1 MELRGEASLGYQVNF
16 LARLFERALR
26 ERIAPHGVVPG
37 QFPALLCLYEQD
49 GLTQAEIG
57 GRVQIEQPTIAKTL
71 QRMERDGL
79 IRRAPDSD
87 DRRRVR
93 IHLTPRA
100 RALEPTLAAAA
111 RGINARALDGLT
123 HAEAD
128 HLTGTITRIIA
139 NLGGR
144 GQEAD
149 VGAPPE
155 RG

>member
-1 MELRGEASLGYQVNF
+1 MELRREDSLGYQVNL

-26 ERIAPHGVVPG
+26 ERIAQHGVVPG

-57 GRVQIEQPTIAKTL
+57 GRVGIEQPTIAKTL

-79 IRRAPDSD
+79 IRRVPDAD

-93 IHLTPRA
+93 IHLTQQA
-100 RALEPTLAAAA
+100 RALEPTLAATA
-111 RGINARALDGLT
+111 REINAHAIDGLT
-123 HAEAD
+123 HAEAKQ
-128 HLTGTITRIIA
+128 LMATVTRIIA

-144 GQEAD
+144 DQA
-149 VGAPPE
+149 
-155 RG
+155 

>member
-1 MELRGEASLGYQVNF
+1 MELRRHDSLGYQVNL

-26 ERIAPHGVVPG
+26 ERIAAHGVVPG

-57 GRVQIEQPTIAKTL
+57 SRVQIEQPTIAKTL

-79 IRRAPDSD
+79 IRRAPDPD

-93 IHLTPRA
+93 IHLTPRT

-111 RGINARALDGLT
+111 RAINERAIDGLT
-123 HAEAD
+123 RAEAE
-128 HLTGTITRIIA
+128 HLMGTVTRIIA

-144 GQEAD
+144 RQEAD
-149 VGAPPE
+149 GGAARE
-155 RG
+155 RR

>member
-1 MELRGEASLGYQVNF
+1 MELRREDSLGYQVNL

-57 GRVQIEQPTIAKTL
+57 GRVQIEQPTIANTL

-79 IRRAPDSD
+79 IRRVADPD

-93 IHLTPRA
+93 IHLTPQA
-100 RALEPTLAAAA
+100 RALEPTLAAVA
-111 RGINARALDGLT
+111 REINARATDGLT
-123 HAEAD
+123 RAEAE
-128 HLTGTITRIIA
+128 HLMASVTRIIA

-144 GQEAD
+144 DQAAD
-149 VGAPPE
+149 
-155 RG
+155 R